1 MINKRR
7 LIKIFKKL
15 VQIDS
20 LSLKERKIVKYL
32 KKELKT
38 LGLRPYE
45 AGRPKDGEVGNI
57 VADLLGKGPRIILNA
72 HVDTVAP
79 GKKVKP
85 VQRGNK
91 IFSDGKTVLGADDK
105 TGVAVILEILKV
117 LKENKLPHPP
127 IRVIFT
133 VAEEIGI
140 VGAKALPKSVL
151 KAKFGITLDHG
162 PVNTI
167 IYKAPAQVNFIATV
181 IGRAA
186 HAGIHPEDGINAI
199 KVVSEAIAKMKF
211 GRIDKETTSNIG
223 VIKGGKATNIIPDR
237 VEIKGEA
244 RSHNLAKMWSQ
255 IKHMQKVLRKT
266 CMKYKA
272 KLKIR
277 NSKVYT
283 SFEVKKNQEVVRRAL
298 AAVKKVGYK
307 PKLMPT
313 GGGSDAN
320 VFNAARIPTV
330 NMGVGMHRV
339 HTTREY
345 ADVKEMVRGA
355 EAVLDLISS
364 LGEETCD

>member
-7 LIKIFKKL
+7 LINTFKKL
-15 VQIDS
+15 VRIDS
-20 LSLKERKIVKYL
+20 LSLKEGKIIKYL
-32 KKELKT
+32 RKELKAI
-38 LGLRPYE
+38 GLRPYE
-45 AGRPKDGEVGNI
+45 AGRPKEAEVGNLI
-57 VADLLGKGPRIILNA
+57 ADLPGKGPRIILNA

-79 GKKVKP
+79 GKKVRP

-105 TGVAVILEILKV
+105 TGVAVILEILNV
-117 LKENKLPHPP
+117 LKENKLAHPP

-151 KAKFGITLDHG
+151 DAKFAITLDHG
-162 PVNTI
+162 PVSTI
-167 IYKAPAQVNFIATV
+167 INKAPAQVNFTATI

-199 KVVSEAIAKMKF
+199 KVAASAIAKMKF

-244 RSHNLAKMWSQ
+244 RSHNLVKMWCQ
-255 IKHMQKVLRKT
+255 VRHMQKVLMKT
-266 CMKYKA
+266 CAKYKA
-272 KLKIR
+272 KLKIQG
-277 NSKVYT
+277 SKVYT
-283 SFEVKKNQEVVRRAL
+283 SFEVKKNREVVKRAL
-298 AAVKKVGYK
+298 AAVRKVGYK

-320 VFNAARIPTV
+320 VFNAAKIPTL

-345 ADVKEMVRGA
+345 ADIREMVKGA
-355 EAVLDLISS
+355 EAILNLVV
-364 LGEETCD
+364 ECAK